1 MEEKLKETYGKNP
14 GWKVPDGYFDSF
26 YIEMSEKLPEMK
38 LPASAE
44 PLSKW
49 QRVKPYLYLA
59 AMFAGIW
66 MMMKVFH
73 TASQNASLNLEN
85 PPEHIAMLMAS
96 DPDYDLY
103 ADPDIDSD
111 DIDSVLNSYDS
122 MEDLGKDMGIEIQPA
137 YDKGDF

>member
-1 MEEKLKETYGKNP
+1 MEEKLIETYGKDP

-26 YIEMSEKLPEMK
+26 YIEMSEKLPDMK
-38 LPASAE
+38 LPAAAE

-73 TASQNASLNLEN
+73 TASQNASLNLDN

-96 DPDYDLY
+96 DPEYDLY
-103 ADPDIDSD
+103 ADPETDMD
-111 DIDSVLNSYDS
+111 DMDSVINSYEN

-137 YDKGDF
+137 YEHGDF